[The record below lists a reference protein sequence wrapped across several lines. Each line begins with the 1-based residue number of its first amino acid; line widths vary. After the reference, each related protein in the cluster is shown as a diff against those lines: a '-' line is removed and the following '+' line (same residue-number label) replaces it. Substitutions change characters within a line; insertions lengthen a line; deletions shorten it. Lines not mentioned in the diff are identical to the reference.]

1 MNNLNQAKLNSA
13 AGTIGSLIRAI
24 PLGTATIMLLVSA
37 LQFIAL
43 FTKED
48 SFTSLFSL
56 KGISWGIMNPIGLLF
71 NQLINRTI
79 WLYLLYIF
87 VFPLAAAGVEQEV
100 GTFQFLWLFQIL
112 GLITSALY
120 ILTVNL
126 LFFFL
131 PWQKDSVLGI
141 DIAFF
146 TFVTIEGLCGRGL
159 YDIASR
165 RGLVIARE
173 FFFLPFLVIF
183 MAITLFFGD
192 SNLIP
197 HILAAVVGC
206 MCKFVLQLLWI
217 FLADLSL
224 SLCCVDYLGMLNAF
238 KLSEGVINALETSG
252 LFRWYCQRQTFV
264 IKPGSVQL
272 PMPGAFHAPDGY
284 ELL

>member
-24 PLGTATIMLLVSA
+24 PLGTATTMLLVSV

-43 FTKED
+43 FTEKD

-56 KGISWGIMNPIGLLF
+56 KGSGWGIVNLLGLLF
-71 NQLINRTI
+71 NQLMNRTI

-131 PWQKDSVLGI
+131 PWQKDYVSGI

-146 TFVTIEGLCGRGL
+146 TFVTIEGLYGRGL

-165 RGLVIARE
+165 KGLVIARE
-173 FFFLPFLVIF
+173 FFFLPFFVLF

-197 HILAAVVGC
+197 HILAAIVGC
-206 MCKFVLQLLWI
+206 MCKFVLQL
-217 FLADLSL
+217 
-224 SLCCVDYLGMLNAF
+224 
-238 KLSEGVINALETSG
+238 
-252 LFRWYCQRQTFV
+252 
-264 IKPGSVQL
+264 
-272 PMPGAFHAPDGY
+272 H
-284 ELL
+284 